1 MTKYEVAQRLR
12 DARLAAGLSR
22 SEVAKTINRTAKA
35 ARWRAVIYSVSV
47 TGILIGFFLYDV
59 LNPAVGWLRRH
70 KNSARLQPC
79 GTKGKEREMR
89 NLLPPIIS

>member
-35 ARWRAVIYSVSV
+35 ARWWAVIYSVSV
-47 TGILIGFFLYDV
+47 TGLLIGGGVYIRC
-59 LNPAVGWLRRH
+59 A
-70 KNSARLQPC
+70 
-79 GTKGKEREMR
+79 
-89 NLLPPIIS
+89 

>member
-35 ARWRAVIYSVSV
+35 ARWWAVIYSVSV
-47 TGILIGFFLYDV
+47 TGILIGFSLYDV
-59 LNPAVGWLRRH
+59 LNPAMGWLRQH
-70 KNSARLQPC
+70 AEAAQSM
-79 GTKGKEREMR
+79 KGSI
-89 NLLPPIIS
+89 L